1 MRRNEAEYLVSFLSM
16 LITHAW
22 VRPYRLHGKIATT
35 APSIT
40 PPRTKRF
47 FFRPPGVTR
56 ERRRVAE
63 VEKGEDGGVG
73 LMVGVPLIMGWKGD
87 EDRDRSRR

>member
-35 APSIT
+35 APRIT
-40 PPRTKRF
+40 PPLTKRF
-47 FFRPPGVTR
+47 FFVLL
-56 ERRRVAE
+56 VSH
-63 VEKGEDGGVG
+63 VKDGG
-73 LMVGVPLIMGWKGD
+73 LLT
-87 EDRDRSRR
+87 